1 MRFAQ
6 SGNWITYYNNTV
18 SDLLYDGVELGAQID
33 DDDSTALG
41 GKQIVQTSAQIAG
54 TILKRS

>member
-1 MRFAQ
+1 MRFFQ
-6 SGNWITYYNNTV
+6 SGNLIAYYNDTV
-18 SDLLYDGVELGAQID
+18 SDLLYDGVELGSQKG
-33 DDDSTALG
+33 DDDSTVLG